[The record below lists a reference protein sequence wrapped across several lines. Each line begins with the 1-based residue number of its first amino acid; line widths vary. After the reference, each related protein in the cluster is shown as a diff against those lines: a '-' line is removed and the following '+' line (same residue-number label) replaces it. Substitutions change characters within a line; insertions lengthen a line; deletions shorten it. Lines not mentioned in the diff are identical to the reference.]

1 MDGQGFVQ
9 DLQGYFQQGLDVAL
23 EWLGSP
29 AAWSQF
35 GLLLAS
41 YVAARVIAARGVPVV
56 TRLLTPPADRTG
68 PIARLRRFVLL
79 FVPLAMPLMAW
90 AFTLTGEALV
100 RAAFGTGVVIAF
112 GKNLFLFLAARAA
125 VRDIVSDGF
134 LRFLGR
140 FVLLP
145 ILLLNLVGLLDPV
158 SDYLNAA
165 TIDLGNIRFS
175 AMALVRGLISGALLF
190 WLGRWSNSQ
199 SEDFIKARDELRP
212 ATRELAIKASQIA
225 IFGAAFLL
233 LMSIMGIDLTAVA
246 VLGGALGVG
255 IGLGLQQIAA
265 NFVSGVI
272 LLLEG
277 QTTVGDF
284 VVLDNGDHHG
294 FDRHTF
300 RFVKHSS

>member
-1 MDGQGFVQ
+1 MNGQQ
-9 DLQGYFQQGLDVAL
+9 SLDLVRGWAEAGLAIAT
-23 EWLGSP
+23 EWATSP

-35 GLLLAS
+35 ALLLAAF
-41 YVAARVIAARGVPVV
+41 VAARLIAG
-56 TRLLTPPADRTG
+56 RLNPWLRRVLTPAEGREG
-68 PIARLRRFVLL
+68 LLAALRRFALQ
-79 FVPLAMPLMAW
+79 FVPLMMPLLAW
-90 AFTLTGEALV
+90 ALTATGEAVV
-100 RAAFGTGVVIAF
+100 RSMFGTGVVIAF
-112 GKNLFLFLAARAA
+112 GKNLFLILAARIV

-134 LRFLGR
+134 LRLMGR

-145 ILLLNLVGLLDPV
+145 VLVLNLFGLLGFV
-158 SDYLNAA
+158 TDYLSAL

-175 AMALVRGLISGALLF
+175 AMALVRGVISGALLF

-199 SEDFIKARDELRP
+199 SEGFIKTRDELRP
-212 ATRELAIKASQIA
+212 ATRELAIKASQII

-272 LLLEG
+272 LLIAVLASSFAERSARRS
-277 QTTVGDF
+277 VG
-284 VVLDNGDHHG
+284 
-294 FDRHTF
+294 
-300 RFVKHSS
+300 